1 MSAEDS
7 QSHAYAVVS
16 CKVCKRLVAYDG
28 EIRTCPHCKSTP
40 LKFTSFQLMG
50 KRPEQKPDPAQ
61 LMGG

>member
-16 CKVCKRLVAYDG
+16 CKECKRLVAYDG
-28 EIRTCPHCKSTP
+28 EIRTCPFCKVTP
-40 LKFTSFQLMG
+40 LKFTSFRLLG
-50 KRPEQKPDPAQ
+50 KKPEQKPDPAQ